1 MVELLSMKSTRNQ
14 NIMKSI
20 SKVIMAAAIAV
31 CFTISA
37 QASVKGLPVDTG
49 KMSKM
54 SHSKMSKMDHKDKKM
69 DKMKKGKMSK
79 DTTKM

>member
-1 MVELLSMKSTRNQ
+1 
-14 NIMKSI
+14 MKSI
-20 SKVIMAAAIAV
+20 SKLVMAAVVAA

-37 QASVKGLPVDTG
+37 QASTVHSLPVDTG

-54 SHSKMSKMDHKDKKM
+54 DHKMNKKMDKKM
-69 DKMKKGKMSK
+69 DKMKKKGKMAK